1 MKKEVLENTPQ
12 EIKSNTIDVDWKD
25 KYIRACADLENFKKR
40 AIKSQEESQIVI
52 KTKMMESILDMDN
65 DIYLALRSY
74 VDPPDGVVLILNKL
88 KSFLYNQGIEEIQTN
103 TYDENLHDV
112 VSVLMGKQDG
122 IISVVSKGY
131 RMGEKIIRYPKVIL
145 GKMDDDQKNL

>member
-1 MKKEVLENTPQ
+1 MKKEVLENTTQ
-12 EIKSNTIDVDWKD
+12 AKSDTHDIDWKD
-25 KYIRACADLENFKKR
+25 KYIRSCADLENFKKR
-40 AIKSQEESQIVI
+40 AIKSQEESQVII

-74 VDPPDGVVLILNKL
+74 VDPPEGVVLILNKL
-88 KSFLYNQGIEEIQTN
+88 KSFLYNQGVEEIQTN

-145 GKMDDDQKNL
+145 GKMDDDQKNS